1 MTAVPDIPFVIKIC
15 GITNEEDARVA
26 IEAGANALGFNFY
39 AGSPRYITLFRA
51 HEIVTAVQKP
61 FLKVGVFVNASEA
74 QLAKAVREVPLD
86 ILQLHGDNCPAQFS
100 TSYRMW
106 RSITVDG
113 TDCANRDLTNLSAES
128 YRAEAYIF
136 DTSSPHFGGSG
147 KCFDWSLAAGFV
159 SRKIIAG
166 GLDATNVADA
176 IRATKPWG
184 VDACSRLESSP
195 GKKDSRRVRDFVQA
209 ALAARPREIAL

>member
-1 MTAVPDIPFVIKIC
+1 MTAAPDISFVIKIC

-39 AGSPRYITLFRA
+39 AGSPRYITPARA
-51 HEIVTAVQKP
+51 HEIVTAVQNP
-61 FLKVGVFVNASEA
+61 FLRVGVFVNATEA
-74 QLAKAVREVPLD
+74 QLATAVREVSLD
-86 ILQLHGDNCPAQFS
+86 ILQLHGDNCPAQLS
-100 TSYRMW
+100 SSYRMW
-106 RSITVDG
+106 RSITMDS
-113 TDCANRDLTNLSAES
+113 TDCANRDLTSVSAE
-128 YRAEAYIF
+128 AFIF
-136 DTSSPHFGGSG
+136 DTPSPHFGGSG
-147 KCFDWSLAAGFV
+147 KCFDWSLAAAFAY
-159 SRKIIAG
+159 RKIIAG

-195 GKKDSRRVRDFVQA
+195 GKKDSRRVRDFVHA

>member
-1 MTAVPDIPFVIKIC
+1 MTAAPEVSFVIKIC

-39 AGSPRYITLFRA
+39 AGSPRYITVRRA
-51 HEIVTAVQKP
+51 HQIVTAVQKP
-61 FLKVGVFVNASEA
+61 FLRVGVFVNAREA

-86 ILQLHGDNCPAQFS
+86 ILQLHGNCPAQFS
-100 TSYRMW
+100 SSYRMW
-106 RSITVDG
+106 RSISVDG
-113 TDCANRDLTNLSAES
+113 TDYANRDVTKLSAES

-159 SRKIIAG
+159 HRKIIAG

-176 IRATKPWG
+176 IRATQPWG
-184 VDACSRLESSP
+184 VDACSRLELSP